1 MKLVKDNNV
10 KVLLDGQGAD
20 ELFAGYHSYFN
31 SYIHQLIKNKKIN
44 EIIESKLFWKY
55 LFFYLNSNPKKI
67 IGKLIKLK
75 KSKIYNLN
83 LPKINVPKYIDD
95 YMLLC
100 MSTSLKS
107 LLKWEDKNSM
117 RFSIE
122 SRVPFLDYRLV
133 EFAFSLPYNY
143 KIKNFETKY
152 IFRKAITDYIPKE
165 IIDRKDKIG
174 FATPENE
181 WFKAKEFNNFVK
193 EIIESKSFKSRPYWN
208 HKEIEKMHL
217 LKNKE
222 YYTNI
227 WKIVNTE
234 LWLRR
239 FIDEPNF

>member
-1 MKLVKDNNV
+1 M
-10 KVLLDGQGAD
+10 
-20 ELFAGYHSYFN
+20 
-31 SYIHQLIKNKKIN
+31 
-44 EIIESKLFWKY
+44 EIFI
-55 LFFYLNSNPKKI
+55 FYLNSNPKKI
-67 IGKLIKLK
+67 IGKVIKLK

-83 LPKINVPKYIDD
+83 QPKINVPKYIDD

-133 EFAFSLPYNY
+133 EFAFNLPYNY

-181 WFKAKEFNNFVK
+181 WFKTKEFNNFVK
-193 EIIESKSFKSRPYWN
+193 EIIETESFKSRSYWN
-208 HKEIEKMHL
+208 HKEIEKMQL

-234 LWLRR
+234 LWLQK
-239 FIDEPNF
+239 FIDTKDF